1 MENINRISFFNL
13 GNTFVNS
20 EGNDYYEIINPGI
33 AVMLGNDNNFILYYS
48 EGSVSKIET
57 MSAIEEWYE
66 AVATYFIEKYNLE
79 TKIEFLSGLLACADN
94 EDEDGLYDHMQETG
108 GQVMFDSPNNEID
121 PNIGL
126 FIVKQHGDAQTLGDA
141 SMKTEGSK
149 LHINE
154 NVIDL
159 KELSVG
165 YFDNYQEPL
174 LIYAI

>member
-20 EGNDYYEIINPGI
+20 EGSDYYEIIHPGI

-48 EGSVSKIET
+48 EGNVSKIET
-57 MSAIEEWYE
+57 MDAIEDWYE
-66 AVATYFIEKYNLE
+66 TVARYFIKKYNLE
-79 TKIEFLSGLLACADN
+79 TKAEFLSGLLACADN

-141 SMKTEGSK
+141 SMKTNGSK
-149 LHINE
+149 LYVNE

-159 KELSVG
+159 NELSVG
-165 YFDNYQEPL
+165 HFDNYQDPL